1 VTSLALTRRL
11 PVFADLPMAG
21 PAVVYIALF
30 GALGT
35 FFPYSS
41 VFLASRGLELGAI
54 GLLLALHSVV
64 SLIVAPA
71 WGALADRVGDVSRVL
86 LGASLIAGAGAAA
99 LAFAHD
105 PVGLA
110 AALSLLAVGT
120 GGMIPLSD
128 TRAVELAGESRE
140 RFARARAWGSA
151 AFIVA
156 SIATGWIL
164 SGRGPDALFVLYV
177 PLLVVTGI
185 ASWRLLGTNRVDGR
199 RPARRVTSLRPASGI
214 ARLFR
219 QPGLLA
225 LLIGVIFIWTAV
237 GAVMAFISIHV
248 VAQGADL
255 AMIGLMWAV
264 GAVVE
269 IPIML
274 AFPLLARRVGSGRL
288 LVLGALAFALR
299 AAGWGLAGDPFVSL
313 LVAPLG
319 GIGFAL
325 FYVGL
330 VSFVARSVP
339 AEVQATAQGVFTGM
353 TFSLGSVV
361 GTVVAG
367 FVAPIIGLPGL
378 FLTAAVATALGT
390 IVVAWAVDA
399 ARPAT
404 A

>member
-1 VTSLALTRRL
+1 
-11 PVFADLPMAG
+11 MAR
-21 PAVVYIALF
+21 PAIVYIALF

-41 VFLASRGLELGAI
+41 VFLASRGLDLAAI

-64 SLIVAPA
+64 SLVVAPA

-86 LGASLIAGAGAAA
+86 FGASLFAGAGAAA
-99 LAFAHD
+99 LAFAQD
-105 PVGLA
+105 PLGLA

-120 GGMIPLSD
+120 GGMIPLAD
-128 TRAVELAGESRE
+128 TRAVELAGERRE
-140 RFARARAWGSA
+140 RFAKARAWGSA
-151 AFIVA
+151 AFIVT
-156 SIATGWIL
+156 SIATGWLL

-185 ASWRLLGTNRVDGR
+185 ASLRLLGSAGADGR
-199 RPARRVTSLRPASGI
+199 QPGRRLSTIRPAAGFT
-214 ARLFR
+214 RLFR
-219 QPGLLA
+219 QRGLLA
-225 LLIGVIFIWTAV
+225 LLIGVIVIWTAV
-237 GAVMAFISIHV
+237 GAVMAFISLHV
-248 VAQGADL
+248 AAEGADL
-255 AMIGLMWAV
+255 ATVGLLWAA

-274 AFPLLARRVGSGRL
+274 AFPVLARRVGSGRL
-288 LVLGALAFALR
+288 LVLGAVAFALR
-299 AAGWGLAGDPFVSL
+299 AAGWGFASGPMAAL

-330 VSFVARSVP
+330 VSFVARAVP
-339 AEVQATAQGVFTGM
+339 RDVQATAQGVFTGM
-353 TFSLGSVV
+353 TFSFGSVV
-361 GTVVAG
+361 GTVIAG

-390 IVVAWAVDA
+390 LVVAWAVGV